1 MDRLGLVVT
10 TALTLEYCSPNRL
23 LEQRHPALAVFLVPA
38 CALWVLVVM
47 LGTQPVTSD
56 PALAEPAD
64 WCLTMQAGQFVVRR
78 VEG

>member
-1 MDRLGLVVT
+1 MVWTKPGSKTPAR
-10 TALTLEYCSPNRL
+10 CSQNRL
-23 LEQRHPALAVFLVPA
+23 LEQRHPALAVFLVP
-38 CALWVLVVM
+38 LVVM